1 MLLFFLVQPLLILVQ
16 EAAHRLLLPAAL
28 RGSSSW
34 VGYVLRVASTWA
46 LVLASAEFLFWG
58 PFEACDI
65 DTRGL
70 KEAMGLF
77 EGMSSVL
84 GLRHFSIA

>member
-16 EAAHRLLLPAAL
+16 EAAHSLLLPKAW
-28 RGSSSW
+28 RGSSSR

-58 PFEACDI
+58 PLEACGVDHRALAEVMGI
-65 DTRGL
+65 L
-70 KEAMGLF
+70 KAVKAPFRRL
-77 EGMSSVL
+77 VT
-84 GLRHFSIA
+84 